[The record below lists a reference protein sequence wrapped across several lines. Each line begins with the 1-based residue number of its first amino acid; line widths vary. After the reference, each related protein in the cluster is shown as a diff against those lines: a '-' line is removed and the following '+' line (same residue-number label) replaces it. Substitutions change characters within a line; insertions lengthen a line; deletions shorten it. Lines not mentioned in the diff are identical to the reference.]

1 MDLFSLEGKV
11 ALVTGGNGGLG
22 EGMALAL
29 RAAGAKVAI
38 TGRDPAKN
46 SAAAVK
52 LGGAQF
58 VFSLDVRDEVA
69 VKATVNEVV
78 KRFDRLDILVNN
90 AGLVRGGPI
99 ADLSREDWDAVIS
112 THLTGSFLCSKHA
125 SKAMIAAESG
135 GKIVNIGSIYSL
147 FGPPEFVDYATAK
160 SGVLGLTRA
169 MAVDLAVHHI
179 QVNAILPGWFKTDL
193 TREGY
198 SSPWGEQ
205 IRQKTPARRWGEPQD
220 LAGIIVFLSSR
231 ASDYVTGAAITVD
244 GGYSVADRS
253 WSE

>member
-1 MDLFSLEGKV
+1 MNLFSLEGKV

-46 SAAAVK
+46 TAAAAT
-52 LGGAQF
+52 LGGEEF
-58 VFSLDVRDEVA
+58 VFPLDVRDETSVE
-69 VKATVNEVV
+69 ATVKQVID
-78 KRFDRLDILVNN
+78 RFGRLDILVNN
-90 AGLVRGGPI
+90 AGLVRGGPVT
-99 ADLSREDWDAVIS
+99 DLSREDWDAVIG
-112 THLTGSFLCSKHA
+112 THLTGSFLCAKHA
-125 SKAMIAAESG
+125 SKAMIAAKNG

-147 FGPPEFVDYATAK
+147 FGPPEFVDYASAK
-160 SGVLGLTRA
+160 AGLLGLTRA
-169 MAVDLAVHHI
+169 LAVDMAAHGI
-179 QVNAILPGWFKTDL
+179 QVNAILPGWFKTDM

-198 SSPWGEQ
+198 DTSWGDQ

-220 LAGIIVFLSSR
+220 LSGAIVFLSSR
-231 ASDYVTGAAITVD
+231 ASDYVTGSAILVD
-244 GGYSVADRS
+244 GGYSIADRR